1 VPLDGLDDA
10 PHPLGRGIDV
20 GRDADPS
27 HGSRRYIRRVDGVAY
42 LDHAATTPMRHEAV
56 EAMRPYMDVLYANP
70 SGSHR
75 FARAARRAIDE
86 ARDDVAAVLGCA
98 PGEVVFTSGGTEG
111 DNTAVLGAVR
121 RSGGTAVCSAA
132 EHHAVLHCVEH
143 AKGRV
148 VGVDAAGEIDADAL
162 RDALREVARTGHA
175 SVVSVMAVNN
185 EVGTITDMARVARVV
200 REEAPGAVL
209 HTDAVQAACWLDL
222 RAISPLVDVMS
233 LSAHKFG
240 GPKGVGIT
248 MIRSGAPVE
257 PLILGGGQE
266 RDRRSGTHN
275 VGGIVAA
282 AAALRATDAERA
294 TEVARV
300 GALTER
306 LVAAATGGAEG
317 VCATVPRERRVPSIA
332 HLCARGLESEALL
345 YLLDEAGVC
354 ASAASACASGAMEP
368 SHVLAAMGVGREWAA
383 GSLRFSLGHTTT
395 ADDVDRAT
403 GALVGAVRR
412 LRGAA

>member
-1 VPLDGLDDA
+1 M
-10 PHPLGRGIDV
+10 
-20 GRDADPS
+20 
-27 HGSRRYIRRVDGVAY
+27 DGVAY

-282 AAALRATDAERA
+282 AAALRATDEERA

>member
-1 VPLDGLDDA
+1 M
-10 PHPLGRGIDV
+10 
-20 GRDADPS
+20 
-27 HGSRRYIRRVDGVAY
+27 DGVAY

-317 VCATVPRERRVPSIA
+317 VRATVPRERRVPSIA